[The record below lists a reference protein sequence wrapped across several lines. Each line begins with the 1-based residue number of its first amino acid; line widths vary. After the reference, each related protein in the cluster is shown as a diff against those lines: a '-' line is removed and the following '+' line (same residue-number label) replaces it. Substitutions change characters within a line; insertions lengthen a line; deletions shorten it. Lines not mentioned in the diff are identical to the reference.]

1 MTQTASSMESPSGTP
16 YLTFQRARR
25 AIRRFMCQLL
35 RQPTALIGLIIV
47 LFYIVMALVGPTI
60 SPYEFD
66 EIVRDANNCV
76 TTGGSTRCVALKNAP
91 PSPAHLM
98 GTDSL
103 GRDVLSR
110 ILWGARETIGLS
122 SIATILS
129 VTLGTILGL
138 AIGYFGGWI
147 DELISRVM
155 DSLLAI
161 PALVLA
167 LVMLTTI
174 VPVLKNSGSAVV
186 NLFGAESI
194 SLIIVILLLYTPIVT
209 RVMRSATLNVRSAGY
224 VEIAKLRGEP
234 IHYILFREI
243 LPSVLPALVVEAS
256 LRFSYAIFLVASLGF
271 LGLGFQPPSPEWGR
285 MVLDA
290 RIDYAVSPW
299 ALWYPVLAI
308 GSLIIGVNLLSDG
321 LRRILR
327 YEEGRL

>member
-1 MTQTASSMESPSGTP
+1 MESPSGTP
-16 YLTFQRARR
+16 YPSSSSHERGIQHL
-25 AIRRFMCQLL
+25 IKQLI
-35 RQPTALIGLIIV
+35 RQPATFLGLLIAI
-47 LFYIVMALVGPTI
+47 FYLMMALLGPAV
-60 SPYEFD
+60 SPYDFD

-76 TTGGSTRCVALKNAP
+76 TTSGGNSRCLALKNAP

-103 GRDVLSR
+103 GRDVFSR

-122 SIATILS
+122 SIATLLS
-129 VTLGTILGL
+129 VTVGAILGL

-147 DELISRVM
+147 DEIISRTM

-174 VPVLKNSGSAVV
+174 VPMLKDSGGFFVQ
-186 NLFGAESI
+186 LFGAESI

-209 RVMRSATLNVRSAGY
+209 RVIRSATLNVRSVGY
-224 VEIAKLRGEP
+224 VEIAKLRGETTA
-234 IHYILFREI
+234 YILFREI

-290 RIDYAVSPW
+290 RIDYSVAPW

-308 GSLIIGVNLLSDG
+308 ASLIIGVNLLSDG